1 MTATH
6 IPELPHGNF
15 TQALVEF
22 LTSPPP
28 GTPGE
33 VIEALNQLSGPAA
46 DALPPRLFFEAVE
59 QTPSAISIADPQ
71 ATILYV
77 NRAFEALTGYA
88 REEVI
93 GKNQS
98 ILNNRATPESIYQE
112 LWRTITRKQTWTG
125 ILVNRTKQGGDYLV
139 ELTIAPVLDRH
150 GELGYFLGK
159 QRDVTK
165 EHELE
170 ARLRQQKARVEM
182 VLDAAPVVVMLL
194 DAQGRVLLDNQEYK
208 KLLGDLRGREPA
220 KVLIEAILGQA
231 GTDPIAACL
240 AGQGFKNLEI
250 SLETPNGRGPRWFS
264 CSGTPADE
272 PDPSARGYF
281 ASGTRGDRQLLL
293 IATEITARRREMARA
308 HLENLRAR
316 LAEQQL
322 IQGMHEA
329 LAAAIYQL
337 QAPMNVIH
345 AASVMVRCGTA
356 SLETLA
362 AMLDQICASGARA
375 LATLRGA
382 LPEEPREAEAMVNVN
397 ELLRQVLD
405 LETDRLLAAGIV
417 VDWRPAEVL
426 PALPGHENQLR
437 SVFKELIE
445 NAIYAL
451 NESGRMNPEL
461 LLNTRALEG
470 AVAVEIQ
477 DNGVGIPSTDR
488 YKVFEPF
495 HIGWRSRRGKA
506 GMGLAIAQEIV
517 NAHGGSIEVDPGFP
531 DGCRMRLFLS
541 SAKSAL

>member
-6 IPELPHGNF
+6 ILEHPHGNLCN
-15 TQALVEF
+15 AIVEF
-22 LTSPPP
+22 MASPPP
-28 GTPGE
+28 GTPCE
-33 VIEALNQLSGPAA
+33 VIEALNLMSWTAA
-46 DALPPRLFFEAVE
+46 DALPPQLFFEAVE

-93 GKNQS
+93 GQNQS
-98 ILNNRATPESIYQE
+98 ILNNRATPERIYQE

-125 ILVNRTKQGGDYLV
+125 VLVNRTKQGGDYLV

-170 ARLRQQKARVEM
+170 ARLRQQKTRIEM
-182 VLDAAPVVVMLL
+182 VLDAAPLVVMLL

-208 KLLGDLRGREPA
+208 KLFGDLRGREPA
-220 KVLIEAILGQA
+220 KVLTEAILEQV
-231 GTDPIAACL
+231 GTDPIEACL

-250 SLETPNGRGPRWFS
+250 SLETPNGNGPRWFS

-272 PDPSARGYF
+272 PDPSARSYF
-281 ASGTRGDRQLLL
+281 SSGSRGDRQLLL
-293 IATEITARRREMARA
+293 IATEITARRREMGRA

-316 LAEQQL
+316 LAEQQMMH
-322 IQGMHEA
+322 GMHEA

-337 QAPMNVIH
+337 QAPMNVIN
-345 AASVMVRCGTA
+345 AASAMVRSGTA

-362 AMLDQICASGARA
+362 TMLDQICASGARA
-375 LATLRGA
+375 LEALRGA

-426 PALPGHENQLR
+426 PALPGQENQLR

-445 NAIYAL
+445 NAIHAL
-451 NESGRMNPEL
+451 NESGRMNREL
-461 LLNTRALEG
+461 VLVTRVLEG
-470 AVAVEIQ
+470 AVVVEIQ
-477 DNGVGIPSTDR
+477 DNGIGIPNANR

-506 GMGLAIAQEIV
+506 GMGLALSQEIV
-517 NAHGGSIEVDPGFP
+517 NAQGGCIEVDPGFH
-531 DGCRMRLFLS
+531 DGCRIRLFLS
-541 SAKSAL
+541 TTKSAL